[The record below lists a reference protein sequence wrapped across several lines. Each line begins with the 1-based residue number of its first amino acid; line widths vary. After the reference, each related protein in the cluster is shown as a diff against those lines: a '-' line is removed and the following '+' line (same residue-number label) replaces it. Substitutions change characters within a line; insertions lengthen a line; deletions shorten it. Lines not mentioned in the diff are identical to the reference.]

1 MASIP
6 RETRDYRAPT
16 ILDRTLDLSRINF
29 EVVAFVV
36 VALLSV
42 IAHLWALGHM
52 ALHHDESI
60 HAWSSWRFYTGA
72 GSFTCAGGRPAS
84 TYCYDP
90 VFHGPSLYSLTLLSY
105 LLFGDGEAQARLP
118 MAIAGILLVA
128 SAWMLRPYFGRRGTL
143 IAAAL
148 LAFTPSLLYFT
159 RFARHDGL
167 MVLWEFWMVVGFFR
181 WLDSGR
187 ARWLYLLAAGTA
199 LAIATHELYYILFF
213 LFGAFMLI
221 RVLAELLP
229 GRRLTGA
236 MIAILAVAVV
246 IMFANLPITDKLRAG
261 GPALIMAT
269 IVGMGLLLMR
279 VWDDTP
285 IMTARAMVLWQHQR
299 GVLWTALGILAA
311 IYVLLYSTY
320 FADPRGIID
329 GLYQGIWYWLFSQHD
344 YARGDQPWYYYLML
358 APLYEPLAMATS
370 IGAAIYLFTR
380 RLPTVEPRTKNRE
393 PDSAVAEEKGAPDA
407 EVFPI
412 SADMV
417 DENGVEAESS
427 AHPLT
432 RSPAHPALF
441 PLFLAFWFIGAVVAF
456 SWAGEK
462 MPWLLT
468 QIALPANLLAAWALG
483 KMLDFIFEMLDLD
496 SQSEIKNQ
504 KSKILLIPLA
514 VALLLVF
521 LGVAMWRLFGAGEGI
536 EGQAALLQGLIPLLI
551 SGALIYGVLTLAQ
564 NIGARITLAL
574 AALTV
579 AGFLAFYEV
588 HATWMVVYDH
598 PDTPSD
604 PLIFVQSSPDVPL
617 IAQDIHELSIAQT
630 RNRRTAEDPV
640 GGHTMPVIM
649 DIGDEQGEYSLA
661 WPFYWYLR
669 DLRRIE
675 NRKAD
680 FFQNATP
687 ESFQVAVDP
696 KQPEGE
702 KEFAP
707 VVMVAVPHMT
717 DATRAAL
724 EANYVRRYESN
735 LNWWFPYGN
744 KCDPE
749 APGYSRFYYNSW
761 TPAAVLTQP
770 APKGCG
776 PTAPPPEKFA
786 PPWGVLVWPFERE
799 HWRDTWRYL
808 LYREIPTPLQLGG
821 REMEVWVRRDLAG
834 GGGGQPAAVG
844 GGQLKLLAEQ
854 AIGALG
860 KEPGQLDQPH
870 GLAVDAK
877 GNVYVSDS
885 GLNRVT
891 VFGPDGALIRT
902 IGEFGAGPGQFNEP
916 HGVAVDA
923 QGNLYVADTWNA
935 RIDKFDA
942 NGKFLKSWGEGKPD
956 QSGRLLT
963 ITDGTEAGNAAA
975 PLGFYGPRGVVVD
988 KQGNVYIS
996 DTGNKRIVVTDGEGN
1011 FLYQWGAFGAGP
1023 GQFNEPIG
1031 LALDGAGNLYVADTW
1046 NGRVQVFGRDQDGRV
1061 SPIPI
1066 VTWNVSGWQPNTY
1079 FDPYVAASEGG
1090 QVFVSVPARDTVLY
1104 ANTRGDVLLR
1114 WGGKGADL
1122 GSLTQPSGLAVGA
1135 DGAVYV
1141 VDNGNGRV
1149 LKFTLPKVADP
1160 ALGR

>member
-1 MASIP
+1 
-6 RETRDYRAPT
+6 
-16 ILDRTLDLSRINF
+16 
-29 EVVAFVV
+29 
-36 VALLSV
+36 
-42 IAHLWALGHM
+42 
-52 ALHHDESI
+52 
-60 HAWSSWRFYTGA
+60 
-72 GSFTCAGGRPAS
+72 
-84 TYCYDP
+84 
-90 VFHGPSLYSLTLLSY
+90 
-105 LLFGDGEAQARLP
+105 
-118 MAIAGILLVA
+118 
-128 SAWMLRPYFGRRGTL
+128 
-143 IAAAL
+143 
-148 LAFTPSLLYFT
+148 
-159 RFARHDGL
+159 
-167 MVLWEFWMVVGFFR
+167 
-181 WLDSGR
+181 
-187 ARWLYLLAAGTA
+187 
-199 LAIATHELYYILFF
+199 
-213 LFGAFMLI
+213 
-221 RVLAELLP
+221 
-229 GRRLTGA
+229 
-236 MIAILAVAVV
+236 
-246 IMFANLPITDKLRAG
+246 
-261 GPALIMAT
+261 
-269 IVGMGLLLMR
+269 MR

-285 IMTARAMVLWQHQR
+285 ILTARLLVLWRHQR

-329 GLYQGIWYWLFSQHD
+329 GLYQGISYWLFSQHD

-358 APLYEPLAMATS
+358 GPLYEPLALAVS

-380 RLPTVEPRTKNRE
+380 RRPTTDNQQPTTDDTTIE
-393 PDSAVAEEKGAPDA
+393 PDQQSMLDELGTISEIEPLNGNSDADGSHQAVDESAVVGSQWS
-407 EVFPI
+407 VV
-412 SADMV
+412 S
-417 DENGVEAESS
+417 GQ
-427 AHPLT
+427 PLV
-432 RSPAHPALF
+432 
-441 PLFLAFWFIGAVVAF
+441 PLFLAFWFIGALVAF

-483 KMLDFIFEMLDLD
+483 KMLDYIVEILGLD
-496 SQSEIKNQ
+496 SQSETKNL
-504 KSKILLIPLA
+504 KSRILLLPLA

-551 SGALIYGVLTLAQ
+551 SGALIYGVLTIGQ
-564 NIGARITLAL
+564 NLGARTTLVL
-574 AALTV
+574 AALAV

-598 PDTPSD
+598 PDTPRD

-617 IAQDIHELSIAQT
+617 IAQDIHELAIAQT

-640 GGHTMPVIM
+640 GGHTMPIIM

-669 DLRRIE
+669 DMQRIE

-707 VVMVAVPHMT
+707 VVMVAVPHIT

-735 LNWWFPYGN
+735 LNWWFPFGN

-749 APGYSRFYYNSW
+749 APGYARFYYNSW
-761 TPAAVLTQP
+761 TPASVLTQP

-776 PTAPPPEKFA
+776 PGAPAPEKFA

-799 HWRDTWRYL
+799 NWSDTWRYL
-808 LYREIPTPLQLGG
+808 LYREIPAPLEIGG

-834 GGGGQPAAVG
+834 GGGQPAAVG
-844 GGQLKLLAEQ
+844 SSQLKLLAEQ
-854 AIGALG
+854 AIGAPG
-860 KEPGQLDQPH
+860 KELGQLDQPH
-870 GLAVDAK
+870 GLAVDAN
-877 GNVYVSDS
+877 GNIYVSDS
-885 GLNRVT
+885 GLHRVT
-891 VFGPDGALIRT
+891 VFGPDGKLIRT

-935 RIDKFDA
+935 RVDKFDP

-956 QSGRLLT
+956 QSGRMLT

-1023 GQFNEPIG
+1023 GQFSEPIG
-1031 LALDGAGNLYVADTW
+1031 LAIDGAGNLYVADTW
-1046 NGRVQVFGRDQDGRV
+1046 NGRMQVFGRDQGGRI

-1079 FDPYVAASEGG
+1079 FDPYVAASQGG

-1122 GSLTQPSGLAVGA
+1122 GSLTQPSGLAVGS

-1160 ALGR
+1160 VQGR